1 MIDQPT
7 PEILLSGAESYGL
20 PILSPAGDRL
30 LYTMLATADR
40 SHPFKWRLMSTP
52 LEGGSRSVVL
62 TGDYTYHCGYLPGAR
77 CVLGEDKGHQLVF
90 STLDPVEGKG
100 TEIQRL
106 DTHPEAE
113 WSLSPDGNKIA
124 IADWLGRSGE
134 VRILTLS
141 DRKVVTLLL
150 QPWKWEMV
158 GFVGWSADESHLFAT
173 AMSGTSVAL
182 LLVDLHGKLQVLEET
197 SPNEGLIFWT
207 VASPD
212 GRYVAYSKRIYESNV
227 MMLEHF

>member
-1 MIDQPT
+1 MFKY
-7 PEILLSGAESYGL
+7 S
-20 PILSPAGDRL
+20 
-30 LYTMLATADR
+30 AT
-40 SHPFKWRLMSTP
+40 
-52 LEGGSRSVVL
+52 
-62 TGDYTYHCGYLPGAR
+62 PGAR
-77 CVLGEDKGHQLVF
+77 CVLGEDEGQQLVF
-90 STLDPVEGKG
+90 STLDPVDGKG
-100 TEIQRL
+100 AEIQRL

-124 IADWLGRSGE
+124 IADWLGHSGE

-141 DRKVVTLLL
+141 DRKVMTILL
-150 QPWKWEMV
+150 QPWKWETV
-158 GFVGWSADESHLFAT
+158 GFVGWSADQSHLFAT

-182 LLVDLHGKLQVLEET
+182 LFVDLRGKLQVLDET

-212 GRYVAYSKRIYESNV
+212 GRFVAYSKRIYESNV